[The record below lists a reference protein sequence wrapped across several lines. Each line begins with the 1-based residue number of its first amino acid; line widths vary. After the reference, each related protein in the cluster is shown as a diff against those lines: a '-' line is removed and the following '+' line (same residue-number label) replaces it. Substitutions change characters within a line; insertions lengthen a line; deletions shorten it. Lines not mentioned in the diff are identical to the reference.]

1 MFQEPENYIDSGH
14 FFFEADKELEKVC
27 NAPKDKAGVFKVL
40 VLRNGK
46 VSLVFIGYSN
56 SGGLYNEIVQGLHYD
71 KNPRHLGWTY
81 QLLMDKTDAID
92 VYWFVTDLSDN
103 PKAVQAKLLR
113 QYTDEYGRL
122 PKWNK

>member
-1 MFQEPENYIDSGH
+1 MFQEPENYIDSDH

-40 VLRNGK
+40 ELRNGK

-56 SGGLYNEIVQGLHYD
+56 SGGLYNEIVQGHHYD
-71 KNPRHLGWTY
+71 KNPRQLGWTY
-81 QLLMDKTDAID
+81 QLLRDKTDAID
-92 VYWFVTDLSDN
+92 VYWFVTDPSDN
-103 PKAVQAKLLR
+103 PKAVQADLLR
-113 QYTDEYGRL
+113 QYIDEYGRL